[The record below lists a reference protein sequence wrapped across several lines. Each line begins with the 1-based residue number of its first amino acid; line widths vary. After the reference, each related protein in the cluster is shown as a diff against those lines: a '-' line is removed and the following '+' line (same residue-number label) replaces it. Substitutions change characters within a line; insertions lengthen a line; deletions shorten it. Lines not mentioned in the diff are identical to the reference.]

1 MLTSAHI
8 CMAEISSG
16 ERYMTTQNRSNSPSD
31 AELLR
36 LAQSGK
42 VSAFNALIVRYMR
55 LVRLRSARMRVV
67 GFEHEDLV
75 QEGLIGF
82 MAAVRTYVPGG
93 SASFPT
99 YASLL
104 IDRSL
109 INAARFAAASGRTP
123 NLPLVSIDDDVLGAE
138 LSDMAG
144 ELYDPEAIY
153 IANEAWNAF
162 LSKAR
167 SLCTAMELQVME
179 LYMAG
184 RSYLQIAEML
194 GCNTKAI
201 DNAMYRLRRK
211 LKTAMH

>member
-1 MLTSAHI
+1 MLINAHM
-8 CMAEISSG
+8 CMANNY
-16 ERYMTTQNRSNSPSD
+16 RVNAKMTTQNRSNSPSD

-67 GFEHEDLV
+67 GFDHEDLV

-93 SASFPT
+93 TAAFPT

-109 INAARFAAASGRTP
+109 INAARAVHGRMP
-123 NLPLVSIDDDVLGAE
+123 GPPLVSMDDDALDTEIPDMVGG
-138 LSDMAG
+138 LSN
-144 ELYDPEAIY
+144 PEAIY
-153 IANEAWNAF
+153 IANEAWTTF
-162 LSKAR
+162 LNKAR
-167 SLCTAMELQVME
+167 SLCTSMEFQVME
-179 LYMAG
+179 MYMTG
-184 RSYLQIAEML
+184 RSYVQIADL
-194 GCNTKAI
+194 LSCNVKAI
-201 DNAMYRLRRK
+201 DNAMCRLRRK
-211 LKTAMH
+211 LKAAMQ